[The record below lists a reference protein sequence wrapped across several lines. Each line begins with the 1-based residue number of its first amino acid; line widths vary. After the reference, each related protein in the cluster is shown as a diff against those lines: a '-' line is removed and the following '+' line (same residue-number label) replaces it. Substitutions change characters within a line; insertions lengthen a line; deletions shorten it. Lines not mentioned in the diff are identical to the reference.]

1 MLKWTHP
8 LPLAKWKAVLA
19 ATIGVGVLIPL
30 LTVHGQSQP
39 APAKPMTLTDLDY
52 IEIKQ
57 LVARYGFAVDT
68 GNNNGYDY
76 ADLFSA
82 DGEFIRPYSKG
93 REQLA
98 ALARGGRLGPN
109 NVVHYITNH
118 VIEPTAEGAI
128 GREYLFELTFG
139 QAGRG
144 QNAGGQRGPAASP
157 AAPGPDVAA
166 NPPPPAQGGRGPGG
180 AVNQWDMIGRKNG
193 ELARTGGHYE
203 DVYVKTSDGW
213 RFKRRDF
220 IPSKRGPNPAP
231 LAPPRIPPDADKGVE
246 AGPLPPS
253 HFVAPTR
260 QSTLT
265 AMDYIQIEQL
275 VASYGHALDSGYGKG
290 ENGEAYASLYTPD
303 AEFAGAAGHDQLV
316 ALARAQP
323 RGPAYVR
330 HYLTNH
336 VIEPAPE
343 GARGKQYLVV
353 FDISEKGEP
362 GSIYLGGHYEDTYTK
377 TQDGWRF
384 KTRRLFPARPAIPAP
399 APTPAAR

>member
-1 MLKWTHP
+1 
-8 LPLAKWKAVLA
+8 
-19 ATIGVGVLIPL
+19 
-30 LTVHGQSQP
+30 
-39 APAKPMTLTDLDY
+39 
-52 IEIKQ
+52 
-57 LVARYGFAVDT
+57 
-68 GNNNGYDY
+68 
-76 ADLFSA
+76 
-82 DGEFIRPYSKG
+82 
-93 REQLA
+93 
-98 ALARGGRLGPN
+98 
-109 NVVHYITNH
+109 
-118 VIEPTAEGAI
+118 
-128 GREYLFELTFG
+128 
-139 QAGRG
+139 
-144 QNAGGQRGPAASP
+144 
-157 AAPGPDVAA
+157 
-166 NPPPPAQGGRGPGG
+166 
-180 AVNQWDMIGRKNG
+180 MIGRRNG

-220 IPSKRGPNPAP
+220 IPSKRGASPAP
-231 LAPPRIPPDADKGVE
+231 LAPPRIPADADKGVE

-303 AEFAGAAGHDQLV
+303 AEFAGAAGHDQLA

-362 GSIYLGGHYEDTYTK
+362 GSIYLGGHYEDTYAKTK
-377 TQDGWRF
+377 DGWRF
-384 KTRRLFPARPAIPAP
+384 KTRRLFPARPA
-399 APTPAAR
+399 TPAQPPAGR